1 MSIRRKPYSPRP
13 RLIGLNS
20 RRTFVLTIRNGCEP
34 MGQSFSIWPVPVIL
48 SPSGTAIPSSNA
60 TSANTRPHVCVRIKK
75 TLTMPTCCAGCVA
88 RPPRCKVRRP
98 PDARGTPKSCQL
110 TPRLMPRAQ
119 RLSQPAWRRS
129 GRPYSQ
135 PRSACRMQTVPKPG
149 YARAQEGAARSDPHC
164 AGCEPVPGSC
174 AFSPV
179 SLIARH
185 VTPVPC
191 LAARP

>member
-1 MSIRRKPYSPRP
+1 MRTDGSEFQHLAGSRHSFPFRDGDSIFERNLGQHPAARMRQDQEDAHDAHLLCRLCCTATQVQGAPSTGRP
-13 RLIGLNS
+13 RDS
-20 RRTFVLTIRNGCEP
+20 ESCE
-34 MGQSFSIWPVPVIL
+34 
-48 SPSGTAIPSSNA
+48 
-60 TSANTRPHVCVRIKK
+60 
-75 TLTMPTCCAGCVA
+75 
-88 RPPRCKVRRP
+88 
-98 PDARGTPKSCQL
+98 L

-129 GRPYSQ
+129 GRPNSQ
-135 PRSACRMQTVPKPG
+135 PRSACRTQTVPKPG